1 MTVPSDAARKRGLVV
16 LLIDTFLMWGG
27 FFMVVP
33 LIAVHYVDGLGWAAG
48 AIGLVLGVR
57 QVTQQGLSLLTGAL
71 ADRLGARGLIC
82 LGLLVRGCGFTAMAW
97 ASTFPLLLL
106 SAVLAAIGGA
116 LFEAPRSAAIAAL
129 TAPAERSRFYAL
141 SGTIGGLGMTVGPLA
156 GAALLRTDF
165 ALVALVAAGCYFL
178 AFLLTAPFLPPVRVA
193 TARRGLTYGL
203 GLALRDR
210 PFMLYTA
217 LLMGYWFMW
226 VQLTIS
232 LPLLAK
238 AIGGTSDAVGWVFAL
253 NAGMSLLLQYPLLRL
268 AERRLKPLP
277 ILTLGVAVMAL
288 GLGGVALVG
297 SLPALLLCV
306 AGFALG
312 ATLASPS
319 QQTVTAELANP
330 AGLGSYFGVN
340 MLALALGGGIGN
352 ASGGL
357 LYGLGQQVDAPA
369 LPWLVFSAVGLAA
382 ALGLWM
388 LHRRRLASGV
398 ARQPE
403 PVAALEG

>member
-33 LIAVHYVDGLGWAAG
+33 LIAVHYVDGLGRAAG

-306 AGFALG
+306 ASFALG